1 MDIIIQAKDF
11 KVGNSLRAF
20 ITEKVG
26 KLYNK
31 CKSIIRAEVILRQGG
46 HSELENKLCEIRL
59 LVPGNDH
66 IVKVN
71 STVYEKSVFKAVNV
85 LDKILRRNKT
95 KIISRRHTIYK

>member
-11 KVGNSLRAF
+11 KIGNSLQAF
-20 ITEKVG
+20 VTDKVG

-46 HSELENKLCEIRL
+46 YAELENKLCEIRL

-66 IVKVN
+66 IVKVS
-71 STVYEKSVFKAVNV
+71 STIYEKSILKAVNV
-85 LDKILRRNKT
+85 LQKILRRNKT
-95 KIISRRHTIYK
+95 KVISRRHLIYS